1 MIYIILKR
9 KIMKKKLIL
18 VPILLNILII
28 LKIDLIEKFLKKI
41 KKNLIMII
49 PM

>member
-18 VPILLNILII
+18 VRKLLNILII
-28 LKIDLIEKFLKKI
+28 LKKDLIGKFMKKI

-49 PM
+49 PV